1 MIPEFVLQFLREK
14 GNVAVGG
21 TRNAQLVPH
30 VHFVSGWAVE
40 DDNQTIRCSIP
51 QAFTENLLESLE
63 DNGQFCLTIEQVG
76 THETYQFKGTYSGTA
91 LLEARDMAAY
101 ERVKAELA
109 GLLKRFF
116 GCTDVSCQSFTL
128 PPKLVVKLKVREI
141 FVQTPGPEAGRRIVP
156 PEEARSK

>member
-21 TRNAQLVPH
+21 SRNAQLVPH

-76 THETYQFKGTYSGTA
+76 THETYQFKGAYSGTA

-116 GCTDVSCQSFTL
+116 RCADLSCQSFTL